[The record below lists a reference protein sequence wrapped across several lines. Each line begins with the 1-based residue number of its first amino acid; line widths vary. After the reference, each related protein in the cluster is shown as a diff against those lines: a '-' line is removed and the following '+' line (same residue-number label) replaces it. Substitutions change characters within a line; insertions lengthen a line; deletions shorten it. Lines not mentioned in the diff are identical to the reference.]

1 MVPPVSLLL
10 VYVLL
15 GPVSER
21 FQWYPPSENNTDVFG
36 RGANDAKGSI
46 ACQITAFLELR
57 DAGLLQEGDVCL
69 MYDVGEEQYGDG
81 MRTFVDSLTY
91 TPEWI
96 MVSPAMIL
104 IY

>member
-1 MVPPVSLLL
+1 M
-10 VYVLL
+10 
-15 GPVSER
+15 
-21 FQWYPPSENNTDVFG
+21 N
-36 RGANDAKGSI
+36 
-46 ACQITAFLELR
+46 
-57 DAGLLQEGDVCL
+57 
-69 MYDVGEEQYGDG
+69 DVGEEQYGDG